1 MRSRSSPAITVKAV
15 KPMVDRMEARAREF
29 SYTLVGWPSVT
40 GTPDEAEFPHRLA
53 RLIAQWPYF
62 REHPEHLVV
71 EPVPGD
77 PNGRSSVL
85 ALVRGTGSRTVVLSG
100 HFDVVPVD
108 DYGDL
113 AHLAGRPDELR
124 TALME
129 RLKETGESPRALED
143 LASGD
148 FVPGRGMLDMK
159 SGVAA
164 GMAVLEEFAAD
175 PDRAGNLLLIAT
187 PDEEENSCGM
197 RCVAAML
204 PDYLAAHGLDV
215 PLAINLDATCD
226 PGDGTSGRCVTMG
239 TIGKLLLSAFIDGKD
254 AHACYP
260 FDGINAAYIAAE
272 LAVEF
277 ECAPELGETTKGE
290 IASPPTA
297 LALKDGKTVYN
308 VTTPGR
314 SWLFWNVLVHN
325 RSPAE
330 VFDIAERLTTAA
342 LRRARQ
348 RMIDRAHA
356 TGVDGATVARLWDT
370 VRVMRFADV
379 LSVARQKRGFTTAFA
394 AKAQQAAADGLDLP
408 ERSRVLTEFAWD
420 SANLGGSA
428 IILGNASLPYPAV
441 AWQESKENDETARR
455 IGEALD
461 SFFARENL
469 SYSRFAFFPAISDMS
484 FLGARAT
491 DEADVT
497 AANTPLWGHGIEPC
511 EAGRIPIVNIGPWGR
526 DYHHWLERAHADYT
540 FRLLPQAVQAAARAV
555 LEE

>member
-1 MRSRSSPAITVKAV
+1 
-15 KPMVDRMEARAREF
+15 MEERAREF

-40 GTPDEAEFPHRLA
+40 GTPEEAEFPNRLA
-53 RLIAQWPYF
+53 RLLAEWPYF
-62 REHPEHLVV
+62 RDHPEHLIV

-77 PNGRSSVL
+77 PNGRASVL
-85 ALVRGTGSRTVVLSG
+85 ALVRGSGPRTVIFAG

-113 AHLAGRPDELR
+113 APLAGQPDELSD
-124 TALME
+124 ALIE
-129 RLKETGESPRALED
+129 RLKATGEHPEALKD
-143 LASGD
+143 LESGD

-164 GMAVLEEFAAD
+164 GMAVLDEFAAD
-175 PDRAGNLLLIAT
+175 PDREGNLLLIAT

-197 RCVAAML
+197 RSVVAML
-204 PDYLAAHGLDV
+204 PDFLAAHGLDV

-226 PGDGTSGRCVTMG
+226 AGDGASGRCVTMG

-277 ECAPELGETTKGE
+277 ECAPELGEVTKGE

-297 LALKDGKTVYN
+297 LALKDAKQVYN

-314 SWLFWNVLVHN
+314 SWLFWNVLAHN

-330 VFDIAERLTTAA
+330 IFDVAERLAGTALA
-342 LRRARQ
+342 RARE
-348 RMIDRAHA
+348 RMIGRAKA
-356 TGVDGATVARLWDT
+356 TGLDGEAVAKLWET

-379 LSVARQKRGFTTAFA
+379 LAVARGKDGFEAAFA
-394 AKAQQAAADGLDLP
+394 AEAKRLAAEGLDLP
-408 ERSRVLTEFAWD
+408 ERSRALTEFAWD
-420 SANLGGSA
+420 RTGLGGSA

-441 AWQESKENDETARR
+441 GWQEGGENDETARR
-455 IGEALD
+455 ISGALD
-461 SFFARENL
+461 AFFEREGQ
-469 SYSRFAFFPAISDMS
+469 SYATFSFFPAISDMS
-484 FLGARAT
+484 FLGARQPEET
-491 DEADVT
+491 DVT
-497 AANTPLWGHGIEPC
+497 AANTPLWGQGIEPT
-511 EAGRIPIVNIGPWGR
+511 EAGGVPIVNIGPWGR
-526 DYHHWLERAHADYT
+526 DYHHWLERTHADYT
-540 FRLLPQAVQAAARAV
+540 FRVLPQAVRAVARAV
-555 LEE
+555 LRG